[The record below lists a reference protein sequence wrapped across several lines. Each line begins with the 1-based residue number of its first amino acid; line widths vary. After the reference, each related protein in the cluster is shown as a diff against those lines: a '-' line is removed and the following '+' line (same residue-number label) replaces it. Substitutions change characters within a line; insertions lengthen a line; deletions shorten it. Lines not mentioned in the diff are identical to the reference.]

1 LHFEA
6 YLKLDKKKIINHN
19 KANINIKH
27 QTSTK
32 GKVEVVIDADV
43 SFRVK
48 K

>member
-1 LHFEA
+1 VHNFLWA
-6 YLKLDKKKIINHN
+6 CALRDHN